1 MLCVKVDISQVCSSK
16 EQKINHDF
24 IPTALSI
31 GLVQLGYI
39 KEIKAPQSIPYTE
52 RLLFLA
58 GSIEMGAAENWQDR
72 VVKEL
77 KDTKWTLLNP
87 RRENWD
93 SSWVQRIKNE
103 QFAEQVGWELSGMEA
118 AEKIL
123 MYFDPNTKSPIT
135 LLELGLNAREFGKL
149 MICCPDGFWRKGNV
163 EMVCSRYKIPLAT
176 NLEKFIGQLQ
186 TDL

>member
-1 MLCVKVDISQVCSSK
+1 
-16 EQKINHDF
+16 
-24 IPTALSI
+24 
-31 GLVQLGYI
+31 LVELRYI
-39 KEIKAPQSIPYTE
+39 KEIKAPQSIPYKE

-72 VVKEL
+72 VAREL
-77 KDTKWTLLNP
+77 KNSEWTLLNP
-87 RRENWD
+87 RRHDWD
-93 SSWVQRIKNE
+93 SSWVQSIKNE
-103 QFAEQVGWELSGMEA
+103 QFAEQVGWELSGMES

-149 MICCPDGFWRKGNV
+149 MVCCPDGFCRKGNV

-176 NLEKFIGQLQ
+176 NLDRFINELKDDGSF
-186 TDL
+186 